1 MGGCVQNGISAEKN
15 ETIHKA
21 EVTWVGGKPYL

>member
-1 MGGCVQNGISAEKN
+1 MFTTVLVLKKMKPF
-15 ETIHKA
+15 IHKA